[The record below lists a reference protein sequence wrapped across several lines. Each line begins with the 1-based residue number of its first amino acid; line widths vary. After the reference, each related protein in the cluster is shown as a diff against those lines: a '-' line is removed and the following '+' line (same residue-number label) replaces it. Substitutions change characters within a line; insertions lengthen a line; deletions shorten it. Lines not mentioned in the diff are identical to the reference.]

1 MRLYEFSKESGVA
14 SKDLLEILSQN
25 GFKVKSHMSVLAEPE
40 LSFLTKKY
48 KQSTTNQAVKKDAQ
62 PSSENKPEKNTQQA
76 KKAIDT
82 VVLSAKVQEKNV
94 AQQTQKPPLEKKE
107 SPMHA
112 QASSQ
117 KSTTVAQAVPIKQ
130 ENVSA
135 VKYPESKKTSTPN
148 DVPAQIAEIELDS
161 MLLSDAAIKMGKTV
175 NDVILTLLK
184 WGIVANKNQI
194 ISQDVVARLAEQFQI
209 KTVQIAAKKQSVSK
223 DQIMVDKGEFK
234 ERLPVVVVIG
244 HVDHGKTTLLD
255 FIRKTRVAAKEKGGI
270 TQHIGAYEAQT
281 EHGNLVFLD
290 TPGHEAFSKIRA
302 RGLKVADIAILVV
315 AADDGIMPQTVEAIK
330 YAKNMEVP
338 IVVAINKID
347 KVDAA
352 RLEIIKRQ
360 LAQQDLLPED
370 WGGQTVV
377 VPVSAKEG
385 KGIDKLLDMVF
396 LQSQLLELKADMK
409 GSAKGYVLEAKL
421 EKGRGPVATVIC
433 QHGVL
438 KIGDYFV
445 CGNVTGRVTSLVNS
459 YGQRLEEVIPSIP
472 AVVAG
477 FDALPEVGDYFE
489 TVAKDQQRK
498 ILAPE
503 RTTMQARTSAKENA
517 INLIVKTDTNSS
529 KEALLEA
536 IEKLSKK
543 TPKPFVVVHSGI
555 GNVSESDVILAADT
569 GSRIVTLHVK
579 TDQSNA
585 ALAQRNKVEIEPHF
599 IIYKLLESLEERA
612 QAAKTVKL
620 VRKKIGEAGVLKVFD
635 IKNLGVIAGAYLKE
649 GRFSKD
655 GSVIVFRGNRKVG
668 EGKITSLQRDKKA
681 VKEVH
686 AGFECAF
693 MVEGF
698 TEWQVDDRVECYLDM
713 PDTSK

>member
-1 MRLYEFSKESGVA
+1 MRLYEFSKESGVP
-14 SKDLLEILSQN
+14 SKDLLEVLAQN
-25 GFKVKSHMSVLAEPE
+25 GFDVKSHMSVLTDPA
-40 LSFLTKKY
+40 LAFLTKKY
-48 KQSTTNQAVKKDAQ
+48 KQASAPKENVKKTPEA
-62 PSSENKPEKNTQQA
+62 SREKKPEKT
-76 KKAIDT
+76 
-82 VVLSAKVQEKNV
+82 
-94 AQQTQKPPLEKKE
+94 AQQVEKAPSFVASARPDEQKIAQQNEKPPLEKKE
-107 SPMHA
+107 PLMHA

-117 KSTTVAQAVPIKQ
+117 KPTVAQSAHIKSDIAPLAKNPIVPKI
-130 ENVSA
+130 
-135 VKYPESKKTSTPN
+135 TPDN
-148 DVPAQIAEIELDS
+148 DASSQVGEIELDS
-161 MLLSDAAIKMGKTV
+161 MLLSDAAAKMGKQV
-175 NDVILTLLK
+175 NDLILTLLK

-194 ISQDVVARLAEQFQI
+194 INEDVVARLAGQYQI
-209 KTVQIAAKKQSVSK
+209 KTVRAVAKKQSVSK
-223 DQIMVDKGEFK
+223 DQIAVDKGEF
-234 ERLPVVVVIG
+234 EDRLPVVVVVG

-281 EHGNLVFLD
+281 QHGNLVFLD

-302 RGLKVADIAILVV
+302 RGLKVADVAVLVV

-330 YAKNMEVP
+330 FAKSMEVP

-377 VPVSAKEG
+377 VPISAKEG
-385 KGIDKLLDMVF
+385 KNIDKLLDMVF
-396 LQSQLLELKADMK
+396 LQAQLLELKADVK
-409 GSAKGYVLEAKL
+409 GSAKGYVLEARI
-421 EKGRGPVATVIC
+421 EKGRGPVATVIF
-433 QHGVL
+433 QHGIL
-438 KIGDYFV
+438 KISDYFM
-445 CGNVTGRVTSLVNS
+445 CGNVGGHVTSLVNS
-459 YGQRLEEVIPSIP
+459 YGQRLQTVGPSIP
-472 AVVAG
+472 VIVAG
-477 FDALPEVGDYFE
+477 FDSLPEVGDYFE
-489 TVAKDQQRK
+489 SVAKDQMRRAQ
-498 ILAPE
+498 APE
-503 RTTMQARTSAKENA
+503 RTGMQARSSAKENA

-543 TPKPFVVVHSGI
+543 TPKPFVIVHSAV

-579 TDQSNA
+579 TDQSNI
-585 ALAQRNKVEIEPHF
+585 ALAQRNKVAIEPHF
-599 IIYKLLESLEERA
+599 IIYKLLESLEELA
-612 QAAKTVKL
+612 QSAKEVKL
-620 VRKKIGEAGVLKVFD
+620 VRKKIGEAGVLKIFD

-655 GSVIVFRGNRKVG
+655 GSVIVYRGNRKVG
-668 EGKITSLQRDKKA
+668 EGKITSLQRDKKP

-693 MVEGF
+693 MIDGF
-698 TEWQVDDRVECYLDM
+698 TEWQVDDRVECYLDT